1 MSHDMAD
8 QSMKRKSENRV
19 GDGTI
24 MVVERARKVFS
35 ALLPPSRLPRT
46 SEEVVETLSELLQ
59 FDVHTL
65 IDLEDKT
72 AINNRLISLI
82 DQIDQCSKPI
92 RNKDKACAKSVLY
105 PVEILSHRRHLDH
118 PPKGNVDV
126 GKGHLRKPSPSIPSP
141 HCNVSNLVCAREQY
155 PHGMQWKMT
164 MDQELE
170 DADEDRIADRRREH
184 VQMRQMRVAI
194 RNARVSERQLD
205 FRMQK
210 EAETRRIQLAALQRK
225 QQSRARE
232 QRAMVVRCESS
243 TKIETRRLIDPDRR
257 PVKTVLDRI
266 AALS

>member
-1 MSHDMAD
+1 ML
-8 QSMKRKSENRV
+8 
-19 GDGTI
+19 T
-24 MVVERARKVFS
+24 
-35 ALLPPSRLPRT
+35 
-46 SEEVVETLSELLQ
+46 ELLQ

-92 RNKDKACAKSVLY
+92 RNKDKAYATSVLY

-118 PPKGNVDV
+118 QPKGNVDV

-141 HCNVSNLVCAREQY
+141 HCNVSNLVRAREQY
-155 PHGMQWKMT
+155 PNCMQWKMAT
-164 MDQELE
+164 DLDGDQDQELQ
-170 DADEDRIADRRREH
+170 DTDEDRIMRLTADRRGEH
-184 VQMRQMRVAI
+184 LQIRRLRVAI

-243 TKIETRRLIDPDRR
+243 TKIETRRFIDPDRR